1 MANRNVFSWIRRL
14 PFRKGARRKKCD
26 DTEQKGEDP
35 SECPIIPNSPKIAK
49 GSAVNGSFSSID
61 LNSPKRIVLAANSG
75 SSKDIPKHV
84 AQPDIDKVRE
94 QIKQEIRKELKITA
108 GARNMVKA
116 TTKKKHLAKVNKF
129 LKTSQK
135 KLDDLYIKLQERNAH
150 IVVPDAEE
158 ISAAPKD
165 DTSSQADNA
174 KLTAL
179 QKQLSIEL
187 KVKQGAEIMVG
198 AYSNGHSKNV
208 KHLTAVQKIL
218 QDSENKIDS
227 LRNLILEETS
237 IIKEETSLPVP
248 ETDINILAP
257 SLLVTDVQEPEP
269 AGDIPNFD
277 MKPINPPDVEFDS
290 EPPPAPSQSFLH
302 SDQSWF
308 SFHIEIPDILAQN
321 SGDIYECS
329 IDNRYII
336 TPDEMS
342 HPNCSSLDNSLPEHS
357 ENLSHDHL
365 PAMWTQDQLLL
376 KLQDIQQHSVQSGK
390 DSGDSYE
397 SSSDNRFIVTP
408 DEMSHPNC
416 SSLDKSVPEH
426 SEELP
431 HDHLPAMLIQDQ
443 LLLKLQDIQQ
453 RSVQSVKNSGD
464 IYECSIDNRYIITP
478 DEMSYPNC
486 SSLDNSVPE
495 HSENLPH
502 DHLPAMWTQDQ
513 LLLKLQDI
521 QQHSVQSGKDSGDSY
536 ESSSDNRFIVTPD
549 EMSQPNCS
557 SLDNSVP
564 EHSEDLPHDHLPA
577 MLIQDQLLLKLQDI
591 QQHSVQSVKN
601 SGDIYDCSID
611 NRYIMTPD
619 EMSHPNCS
627 SLNNSVPENF
637 EDLPHGHL
645 PAMWIQDQLLRMQ
658 DFQYRSVQ
666 SVKDSGGSYGCSID
680 NRFIMT
686 PDEISEPN
694 CSSLDN
700 SVSENSE
707 DLSHDYLPAV
717 CTQGRP
723 TLRMQDFQLCSVLG
737 KGQFGKVLLAEHKE
751 TTNMY
756 ALKFIK
762 KVNLESP
769 HQFNNLLSE
778 KRIFQTVSNRRH
790 PFLMNLFG
798 CFHTRDHACFV
809 MEYAAGG
816 DLLTCLDNNHGPFP
830 EPRAV
835 FYSACVVLGLEY
847 LHEQNIVHR
856 DLKLENIVLDERGFA
871 KITDYGL
878 SKEANHSASPDAY
891 HSPAVRLMMYFTT
904 AFSYRSHIIYTC
916 THMLPFEGRD
926 VETLYAKIA
935 KCKLKIPESL
945 SSEATSILSKLL
957 TKKHEKRL
965 GSSEKDAEEVKDH
978 PYFQHIDWNA
988 FLLQNVTPPFVP
1000 TINGAEDVS
1009 NFDAIFTSEAP
1020 IITPPA
1026 RRRVPPLM
1034 EKKTFEDF
1042 CWRADWS

>member
-1 MANRNVFSWIRRL
+1 
-14 PFRKGARRKKCD
+14 
-26 DTEQKGEDP
+26 
-35 SECPIIPNSPKIAK
+35 
-49 GSAVNGSFSSID
+49 
-61 LNSPKRIVLAANSG
+61 
-75 SSKDIPKHV
+75 
-84 AQPDIDKVRE
+84 
-94 QIKQEIRKELKITA
+94 
-108 GARNMVKA
+108 
-116 TTKKKHLAKVNKF
+116 
-129 LKTSQK
+129 
-135 KLDDLYIKLQERNAH
+135 
-150 IVVPDAEE
+150 
-158 ISAAPKD
+158 
-165 DTSSQADNA
+165 
-174 KLTAL
+174 
-179 QKQLSIEL
+179 
-187 KVKQGAEIMVG
+187 
-198 AYSNGHSKNV
+198 
-208 KHLTAVQKIL
+208 
-218 QDSENKIDS
+218 
-227 LRNLILEETS
+227 
-237 IIKEETSLPVP
+237 
-248 ETDINILAP
+248 
-257 SLLVTDVQEPEP
+257 
-269 AGDIPNFD
+269 
-277 MKPINPPDVEFDS
+277 
-290 EPPPAPSQSFLH
+290 
-302 SDQSWF
+302 
-308 SFHIEIPDILAQN
+308 
-321 SGDIYECS
+321 
-329 IDNRYII
+329 
-336 TPDEMS
+336 MS
-342 HPNCSSLDNSLPEHS
+342 HPNCSSLDNSVPENPEDLPQ
-357 ENLSHDHL
+357 DHL
-365 PAMWTQDQLLL
+365 PAMWIQHQLFLKFQDFQ
-376 KLQDIQQHSVQSGK
+376 
-390 DSGDSYE
+390 Y
-397 SSSDNRFIVTP
+397 
-408 DEMSHPNC
+408 
-416 SSLDKSVPEH
+416 
-426 SEELP
+426 
-431 HDHLPAMLIQDQ
+431 
-443 LLLKLQDIQQ
+443 

-464 IYECSIDNRYIITP
+464 IYE
-478 DEMSYPNC
+478 
-486 SSLDNSVPE
+486 
-495 HSENLPH
+495 
-502 DHLPAMWTQDQ
+502 
-513 LLLKLQDI
+513 
-521 QQHSVQSGKDSGDSY
+521 
-536 ESSSDNRFIVTPD
+536 SSS
-549 EMSQPNCS
+549 
-557 SLDNSVP
+557 
-564 EHSEDLPHDHLPA
+564 
-577 MLIQDQLLLKLQDI
+577 
-591 QQHSVQSVKN
+591 
-601 SGDIYDCSID
+601 D

-637 EDLPHGHL
+637 EDLPHDHL

-680 NRFIMT
+680 SRFIMT
-686 PDEISEPN
+686 PDEMSEPN

-707 DLSHDYLPAV
+707 DLSHDYLPTV

-878 SKEANHSASPDAY
+878 SKEDISYPGWSRTPTGPPTGPDLL
-891 HSPAVRLMMYFTT
+891 LMFLMFSIKINKTYFTK
-904 AFSYRSHIIYTC
+904 F
-916 THMLPFEGRD
+916 L
-926 VETLYAKIA
+926 LQ
-935 KCKLKIPESL
+935 
-945 SSEATSILSKLL
+945 LL

-965 GSSEKDAEEVKDH
+965 GSSEKDAQEVKDH

-988 FLLQNVTPPFVP
+988 LLLQNVTPPFVP

>member
-1 MANRNVFSWIRRL
+1 MANKNVFSWIRRL

-35 SECPIIPNSPKIAK
+35 SECPITPNSPKIAK

-61 LNSPKRIVLAANSG
+61 LNSPKRIVLAANTE

-158 ISAAPKD
+158 ISAALKD
-165 DTSSQADNA
+165 DTSSQADNV

-187 KVKQGAEIMVG
+187 KVKHGAEIMVG
-198 AYSNGHSKNV
+198 AYSNGYSKNV

-277 MKPINPPDVEFDS
+277 MKPISPPDVEFDS

-329 IDNRYII
+329 IDNRYIM

-342 HPNCSSLDNSLPEHS
+342 QPNCSSLDNSVPENS
-357 ENLSHDHL
+357 ENLPHDHL

-376 KLQDIQQHSVQSGK
+376 KLQDIQHCSMLEEGQSVK
-390 DSGDSYE
+390 DSGDCYE
-397 SSSDNRFIVTP
+397 CSIDNRFIMTP
-408 DEMSHPNC
+408 NEMSHPNC
-416 SSLDKSVPEH
+416 SSLDNSVPEH
-426 SEELP
+426 SEDLP
-431 HDHLPAMLIQDQ
+431 QDHLPAMLIQDQ

-453 RSVQSVKNSGD
+453 RSVQSVK
-464 IYECSIDNRYIITP
+464 
-478 DEMSYPNC
+478 
-486 SSLDNSVPE
+486 
-495 HSENLPH
+495 
-502 DHLPAMWTQDQ
+502 
-513 LLLKLQDI
+513 
-521 QQHSVQSGKDSGDSY
+521 DSGDS
-536 ESSSDNRFIVTPD
+536 
-549 EMSQPNCS
+549 
-557 SLDNSVP
+557 
-564 EHSEDLPHDHLPA
+564 
-577 MLIQDQLLLKLQDI
+577 
-591 QQHSVQSVKN
+591 
-601 SGDIYDCSID
+601 YDCSID

-627 SLNNSVPENF
+627 SLDNSVPENPDNLPHDHLPAMWIQDQLLLKLQDIQHSSMLEEGQSVKDSGDSYDCSSDNRFIVTPDEMSHPNCSSLDNSVPENPEDLPQDHLPAMWIQHQLFLKFQDFQYRSVQSVKNSGDIYECSSDNRYIMTPAEMSHPNCSSLNNSVPENF
-637 EDLPHGHL
+637 EDLPHDHL

-658 DFQYRSVQ
+658 DFQYCSVQ

-680 NRFIMT
+680 SRFIMT
-686 PDEISEPN
+686 PDEMSEPN

-878 SKEANHSASPDAY
+878 SKEANHSASPDAFL
-891 HSPAVRLMMYFTT
+891 SPA
-904 AFSYRSHIIYTC
+904 
-916 THMLPFEGRD
+916 LPSEGRD

-965 GSSEKDAEEVKDH
+965 GSSEKDAQEVKDH

-988 FLLQNVTPPFVP
+988 LLLQNVTPPFVP

-1009 NFDAIFTSEAP
+1009 NFDAIFTSEVP

>member
-1 MANRNVFSWIRRL
+1 M
-14 PFRKGARRKKCD
+14 
-26 DTEQKGEDP
+26 
-35 SECPIIPNSPKIAK
+35 
-49 GSAVNGSFSSID
+49 
-61 LNSPKRIVLAANSG
+61 
-75 SSKDIPKHV
+75 
-84 AQPDIDKVRE
+84 
-94 QIKQEIRKELKITA
+94 
-108 GARNMVKA
+108 
-116 TTKKKHLAKVNKF
+116 
-129 LKTSQK
+129 
-135 KLDDLYIKLQERNAH
+135 
-150 IVVPDAEE
+150 
-158 ISAAPKD
+158 
-165 DTSSQADNA
+165 
-174 KLTAL
+174 
-179 QKQLSIEL
+179 
-187 KVKQGAEIMVG
+187 
-198 AYSNGHSKNV
+198 NV

-227 LRNLILEETS
+227 LRDLILEETS

-277 MKPINPPDVEFDS
+277 MKPISPPDVEFDS

-329 IDNRYII
+329 IDNRYIM

-342 HPNCSSLDNSLPEHS
+342 QPNCSSLDNSVPENS
-357 ENLSHDHL
+357 ENLPHDHL

-376 KLQDIQQHSVQSGK
+376 KLQDIQHCSMLEEGQSVK
-390 DSGDSYE
+390 DSGDCYE
-397 SSSDNRFIVTP
+397 CSIDNRFIMTP

-416 SSLDKSVPEH
+416 SSLDNSVPEH
-426 SEELP
+426 SEDLP
-431 HDHLPAMLIQDQ
+431 QDHLPAMLIQDQ

-453 RSVQSVKNSGD
+453 RSVQSVK
-464 IYECSIDNRYIITP
+464 
-478 DEMSYPNC
+478 
-486 SSLDNSVPE
+486 
-495 HSENLPH
+495 
-502 DHLPAMWTQDQ
+502 
-513 LLLKLQDI
+513 
-521 QQHSVQSGKDSGDSY
+521 DSGDSY
-536 ESSSDNRFIVTPD
+536 DCSSDNRFIVTPD
-549 EMSQPNCS
+549 EMSHPNCS

-564 EHSEDLPHDHLPA
+564 ENPEDLPQDHLPA
-577 MLIQDQLLLKLQDI
+577 MWIQHQLFLKFQDF
-591 QQHSVQSVKN
+591 QYRSVQSVKN
-601 SGDIYDCSID
+601 SGDIYESSSD

-637 EDLPHGHL
+637 EDLPHDHL

-680 NRFIMT
+680 SRFIMT
-686 PDEISEPN
+686 PDEMSEPN

-816 DLLTCLDNNHGPFP
+816 DLLTCLDNNYGPFP

-878 SKEANHSASPDAY
+878 SKEGIGYGDRTNSICGTPNYLAPEMAKRKTY
-891 HSPAVRLMMYFTT
+891 T
-904 AFSYRSHIIYTC
+904 RSVDWWSFGVVIYVMLTGN
-916 THMLPFEGRD
+916 LPFEGRD
-926 VETLYAKIA
+926 IETLYAKIA

-945 SSEATSILSKLL
+945 SSEATSILSK
-957 TKKHEKRL
+957 
-965 GSSEKDAEEVKDH
+965 
-978 PYFQHIDWNA
+978 HIDWNA
-988 FLLQNVTPPFVP
+988 LLLQNVTPPFVP